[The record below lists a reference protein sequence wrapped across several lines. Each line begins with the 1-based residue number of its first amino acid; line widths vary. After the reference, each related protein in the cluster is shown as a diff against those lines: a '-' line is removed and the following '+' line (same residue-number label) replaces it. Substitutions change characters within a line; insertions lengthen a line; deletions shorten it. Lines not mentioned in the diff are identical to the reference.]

1 MAVSKSRRPMTDLE
15 LCVLGIVWLRGPCSA
30 YAVRC
35 ELAESTSSYWSSSAG
50 SIYPVIKRLQAA
62 RLIAARRV
70 HSDGRGKRVLATTA
84 NGERALQSW
93 LTELPAWTGMV
104 GLDPIRTR
112 MNFFAVL
119 KGVRQ
124 QLAFIDR
131 AAAHTQDCIENER
144 RKLKILSGVD
154 HLAHLGALYELE
166 GRKRWLAAVRKTV
179 GGRAP

>member
-1 MAVSKSRRPMTDLE
+1 MASKSRRPMTDLE

-50 SIYPVIKRLQAA
+50 SIYPVIKRLLAA
-62 RLIAARRV
+62 KLIAARPV
-70 HSDGRGKRVLATTA
+70 PSDGRGKRNVAATA
-84 NGERALQSW
+84 MGERALQSW
-93 LTELPAWTGMV
+93 FTELPEWIGMV

-119 KGVRQ
+119 KGARQ
-124 QLAFIDR
+124 QLAFLDTTIAR
-131 AAAHTQDCIENER
+131 TQDCIENEK

-166 GRKRWLAAVRKTV
+166 GRKTWLVAVRKTV
-179 GGRAP
+179 SRRRS

>member
-1 MAVSKSRRPMTDLE
+1 MTTSNNRRPMTDLE

-30 YAVRC
+30 YAVRS

-50 SIYPVIKRLQAA
+50 SIYPIIKRLLAA
-62 RLIAARRV
+62 KLIVARRV
-70 HSDGRGKRVLATTA
+70 PSDGRGKRTLVTTA
-84 NGERALQSW
+84 NGERALRSW
-93 LTELPAWTGMV
+93 FTELPVWIGMV

-119 KGVRQ
+119 KGSRQ
-124 QLAFIDR
+124 QLAFIDSAMAR
-131 AAAHTQDCIENER
+131 TEDSIENEK
-144 RKLKILSGVD
+144 RKLKILVGVD

-179 GGRAP
+179 TRRAS